1 MFEAPKKWSSKSMK
15 AAQIEGIRGRVSVAE
30 VQVPELDPD
39 DALVR
44 VIASGICRSDWHL
57 WNGDWEWVGM
67 KLQPGAVLGHEIGGI
82 VEAVGSNVRS
92 VRPGQKVTVPFN
104 LACGHC
110 HHCSRG
116 EQNVCDNAAVPHLI
130 PGSGGWAQYMRAPN
144 ANLNCVP
151 LPDGVDELTAA
162 ALGCRYMTAWRA
174 IQNRGALR
182 GGETVAVFGCG
193 GVGQAA
199 IEIAASLGGRVIAV
213 DVDDAKLARAREIG
227 AHDVV
232 NAKGMS
238 PEKAGE
244 AVRAIT
250 ERDAGVDLA
259 VDALGSVATVHGA
272 LHSLRK
278 GGRLSQVGLTSQAE
292 KGIVAIPMDM
302 IVLKELEIR
311 GSLGNPQSQYGDLLG
326 LVASRK
332 LNPTALVSRT
342 VSLRDV
348 ESVLHDMD
356 SFKTS
361 GYVVIT
367 DFR

>member
-1 MFEAPKKWSSKSMK
+1 MFEAPAAWSSRTMK
-15 AAQIEGIRGRVSVAE
+15 AAKIAGVRGEISVAD
-30 VQVPELDPD
+30 VQIPELGPD

-44 VIASGICRSDWHL
+44 VVASGICRSDWHL

-82 VEAVGSNVRS
+82 VEAVGSNVKS
-92 VRPGQKVTVPFN
+92 VRAGQRVTVPFN

-116 EQNVCDNAAVPHLI
+116 EQNICDNAAVPHLI

-144 ANLNCVP
+144 ANLNCIP

-199 IEIAASLGGRVIAV
+199 IEIAASLGGRVIAI
-213 DVDDAKLARAREIG
+213 DVDDAKLARAKEIG

-232 NAKGMS
+232 NAKGLS
-238 PEKAGE
+238 PEKTGE
-244 AVRAIT
+244 AVCQIT
-250 ERDAGVDLA
+250 ERSAGVDLA
-259 VDALGSVATVHGA
+259 VDALGSIATVHGA

-292 KGIVAIPMDM
+292 KGIVAVPMDM

-311 GSLGNPQSQYGDLLG
+311 GSLGNPQSEYGDLLG

-342 VSLRDV
+342 VSLSDV
-348 ESVLHDMD
+348 GSVLHDMD

-367 DFR
+367 DFN